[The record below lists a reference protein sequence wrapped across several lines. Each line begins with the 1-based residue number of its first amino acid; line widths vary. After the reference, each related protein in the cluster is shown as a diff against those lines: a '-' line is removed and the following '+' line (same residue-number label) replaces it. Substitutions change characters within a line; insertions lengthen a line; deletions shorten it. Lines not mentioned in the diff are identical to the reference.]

1 MRNSSKRWVPHRCYT
16 ERAIPTKHPR
26 HAITETPP
34 VRAAL
39 DELRGE
45 LGDSRLE
52 LSELVILGAQ
62 AKLAALKAE
71 REDVAT
77 RRHTLAE
84 RVRRHDLPADVEAA
98 QEVRRGGWVRQ

>member
-1 MRNSSKRWVPHRCYT
+1 MRNSSKRWVLHRCYT

-45 LGDSRLE
+45 LGDSRVDLG
-52 LSELVILGAQ
+52 ELVILGAQ
-62 AKLAALKAE
+62 AKLATVRAESGVERRKA
-71 REDVAT
+71 
-77 RRHTLAE
+77 LAE
-84 RVRRHDLPADVEAA
+84 RIRRHDLSADVEAA
-98 QEVRRGGWVRQ
+98 EAVRRSGWNR